1 MESEVGSNWEA
12 IIKLINDTPEGEVVF
27 VMNSPENS
35 EDVVA
40 SKMSLDE
47 FFQLSKDP
55 SRFFIIST
63 TIRCGW
69 AYFMRHLELK
79 HFPPMSALNNLL
91 INFDFKWKDMPFSCV
106 AVPKA
111 FHAKIVDSLT
121 ATNMKPVYGGV
132 PTTIEATGFV
142 SMPICA
148 DNCITIENGE
158 NHIIYTNDADAASEW
173 QKEQI
178 QKLEAE
184 CGL

>member
-1 MESEVGSNWEA
+1 MEAQPKSGYEA
-12 IIKLINDTPEGEVVF
+12 IIKLIDDTPEGEVVF
-27 VMNSPENS
+27 VMNSPENL

-40 SKMSLDE
+40 SKISLDE

-69 AYFMRHLELK
+69 AYFTRHLELK
-79 HFPPMSALNNLL
+79 HFPPMSTLNNLL

-106 AVPKA
+106 TVPKM

-132 PTTIEATGFV
+132 PTTVEATGFV
-142 SMPICA
+142 PMPICP
-148 DNCITIENGE
+148 DNCITLENGE
-158 NHIIYTNDADAASEW
+158 NHIVYANDADAASNW
-173 QKEQI
+173 QIEQI
-178 QKLEAE
+178 RKLETE